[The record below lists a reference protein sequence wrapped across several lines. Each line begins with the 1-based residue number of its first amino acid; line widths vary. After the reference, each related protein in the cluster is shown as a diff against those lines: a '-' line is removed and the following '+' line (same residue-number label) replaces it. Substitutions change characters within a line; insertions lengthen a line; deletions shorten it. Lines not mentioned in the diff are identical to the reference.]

1 MQVSSSGFFF
11 PPPMTQEAFGVFFSI
26 RFEDF

>member
-11 PPPMTQEAFGVFFSI
+11 PPITQEAFGVFFSI

>member
-11 PPPMTQEAFGVFFSI
+11 SPMTQEAFGVFFSI
-26 RFEDF
+26 RFGDF